1 MIAPP
6 VVRAVSLIAALVA
19 IPLAPAGV
27 SAGRPRQ
34 GAPAVSRPALPD
46 PGSRTP
52 DPGSAP
58 SDHLVL
64 AVVRNDGILLPFAAF
79 NGRKWSAPW
88 PFLQHNF
95 GPPAIEL
102 PVNLAS
108 VPRDWWGGK
117 EPRAWRLWPRNS
129 ETSRPL
135 TLSTPAM
142 IRIGLTRQIGF
153 RTDQPPVMP
162 PVPPFEMP
170 FPKIGIAVAGETPV
184 TPIATVSLLS
194 ARWKTFG
201 GTLLAYINKAED
213 RTLSAIGASNWRH
226 PVKREVRA
234 EVPPELEAWYVT
246 RIGTGDLQLSYVE
259 AVKKYPLQ
267 PEDEGCGLETF
278 VSGWV
283 HHDGAQRQKPKTILK
298 AVVTYCDRRGV
309 SYMLPFGQVRV
320 NDRDHWI
327 VQMSGRDHEWYAVVE
342 AAADRVK
349 YVAEFQAGSVPL
361 PR

>member
-6 VVRAVSLIAALVA
+6 VVRVLTLLVGLAAAL
-19 IPLAPAGV
+19 APG
-27 SAGRPRQ
+27 GL
-34 GAPAVSRPALPD
+34 GATAPQQVSRPAPPDRGTPD

-52 DPGSAP
+52 DRGSG

-88 PFLQHNF
+88 PFLQRNF
-95 GPPAIEL
+95 GPSTIEI

-108 VPRDWWGGK
+108 VPREWWGG
-117 EPRAWRLWPRNS
+117 EAPGDWRLWPRNS

-135 TLSTPAM
+135 TLSTLVM
-142 IRIGLTRQIGF
+142 MRIGINRQIGF
-153 RTDQPPVMP
+153 RTDQPPVLP
-162 PVPPFEMP
+162 PVPPFELP
-170 FPKIGIAVAGETPV
+170 FPKIGIAVAGDTPV
-184 TPIATVSLLS
+184 TPIATVSALS
-194 ARWKTFG
+194 PTWKVFAES
-201 GTLLAYINKAED
+201 LRAEINKAED
-213 RTLSAIGASNWRH
+213 RALGAISVSSSWRH

-234 EVPPELEAWYVT
+234 TVISELEAWYVT
-246 RIGTGDLQLSYVE
+246 AVGTGDERLSYVE

-283 HHDGAQRQKPKTILK
+283 HHDGQRQKIKTRLN

-309 SYMLPFGQVRV
+309 SYMLPFGQMRV
-320 NDRDHWI
+320 NDRVHWI

-342 AAADRVK
+342 GTFDRVK
-349 YVAEFQAGSVPL
+349 YLAEFQAGMVPL